1 MRPFGKWRPVLGIV
15 LLVGCAAVLLAACGG
30 SSSSSSSTSS
40 SGSEES
46 STVSSEGEAEG
57 GSESGGESE
66 GGAVAGIPAPVTE
79 PPTEFP
85 IATPLKEK
93 PKPHNLTWL
102 ACSLPICQEALSE
115 GYHEAAGALG
125 WPIKQINYETLKA
138 AEGVQTA
145 LNENPEYIAITG
157 IPPALYEAQA
167 KEAIKKKIP
176 ILSGYD
182 TTPPEP
188 TKNGLYYQYGNAA
201 AIGLEGEEVGK
212 WMIHDSE
219 GKANA
224 VTLTIGEYPILTA
237 EVEALEGTFKECPEC
252 SLGTISVTAEEVGE
266 GKVSNKLVAYLQS
279 NPETTYVEYTFS
291 DLSTGVGAALK
302 GAGLN
307 EKVTQV
313 GVNASTAVMHEIA
326 KGEQAA
332 WTMQP
337 QRYGDWLTLDV
348 AARLSEGMPLE
359 PYEEEGLLPTWV
371 VDNAETAE
379 SLLKESEGL
388 WNGPEGFEEKF
399 EELWGLK

>member
-1 MRPFGKWRPVLGIV
+1 MRPFAKWRAAFGLA
-15 LLVGCAAVLLAACGG
+15 LLVSCAALLLAACGG
-30 SSSSSSSTSS
+30 SSSSSSSS
-40 SGSEES
+40 SGSGGEEGTTAGESTTAS
-46 STVSSEGEAEG
+46 STEGEGEG
-57 GSESGGESE
+57 S
-66 GGAVAGIPAPVTE
+66 AVAEVPEPVTE

-85 IATPLKEK
+85 IETPLKET
-93 PKPHNLTWL
+93 PKPHKLTWL

-125 WPIKQINYETLKA
+125 WPIKQVNYETLKA

-145 LNENPEYIAITG
+145 LNENPDYIAITG
-157 IPPALYEAQA
+157 IPPAAFEAQA

-201 AIGLEGEEVGK
+201 AIGLEGEEIGR

-266 GKVSNKLVAYLQS
+266 GKVPNKLVAYLQS
-279 NPETTYVEYTFS
+279 NPETEYVEYTFS

-313 GVNASTAVMHEIA
+313 GVNATTAVMHEIV

-348 AARLSEGMPLE
+348 ASRLSEGMPLE

-371 VDNAETAE
+371 VDNPETAE
-379 SLLKESEGL
+379 SLLTESEGL